1 MPESTSTALL
11 TVLCTLIA
19 GLFVFLLLQWRSR
32 QRKARQIAELRDAN
46 QRLETR
52 ALELAQQMTREL
64 EAGKARHHL
73 IMAGAGICFWD
84 WDLGRDEVHFEGS
97 LGEGADFGFDGDRIP
112 SNVWFRAVH
121 SEDQAGMWALLDGH
135 MRGKAPVFEAEYR
148 VVPRDRQPRWV
159 MARAVV
165 VERSAD
171 GAPTRLSGTLV
182 DIETRKQVEM
192 ALEQERRLFNSG
204 PVIVI
209 RIRLDDAPT
218 YTYFSSNVY
227 ELWGYP
233 SASLDRGCRRAD
245 LVHPDDLERTLATYR
260 EVIASGGRHLQT
272 ELRYRMHDESYR
284 WHSLYGKVVR
294 GSDPPELVGYL
305 IDIEDRKQVDQEIA
319 SQKAMLEEL
328 VVNLRDSEHER
339 TLLHQTGDMLNS
351 AKNIG
356 EACAIVQRT
365 AQVMFPGWSGAISTS
380 DSAGHLTVRDQW
392 GGVVTQR
399 LLPSFGN
406 EQCWALRRG
415 RSHTFLD
422 GRRSVPCQHVDC
434 SGELQATLC
443 VPMVADGKVVGA
455 LHLMADA
462 HVIDGEVVRTMERAE
477 RLGETL
483 KLSLSNLGLRASL
496 QEQAIRDGLTG
507 LYNRRLLA
515 ERLPA
520 ELVRCQRTSQPLML
534 AMMDIDHFKRF
545 NDTYGHEAGDL
556 VLHAVARCINE
567 SVRGY
572 DLACRYG
579 GEEFCIVLPGCSLDA
594 AMARLQAMRQLASTL
609 SLRHAGQV
617 LPVVTLSG
625 GLAVAGPE
633 SAEQLVARADAA
645 LYAAKAAGRDCV
657 MVADGDVERVVQP
670 AASLRLVGEAGNR

>member
-1 MPESTSTALL
+1 MPSPSYTLLLTALAAL
-11 TVLCTLIA
+11 LVGLIV
-19 GLFVFLLLQWRSR
+19 FVAAQHRSR
-32 QRKARQIAELRDAN
+32 RKRARQIEELRNAN
-46 QRLETR
+46 QQLEAR
-52 ALELAQQMTREL
+52 ALELAEQMTREL
-64 EAGKARHHL
+64 KASEARHHL
-73 IMAGAGICFWD
+73 IMQGSGVCFWD
-84 WDLGRDEVHFEGS
+84 WDVSRDEVHFEGS
-97 LGEGADFGFDGDRIP
+97 LGDGSDLGFEGDRLP

-121 SEDQAGMWALLDGH
+121 SDDQAQMWALLDAH
-135 MRGKAPVFEAEYR
+135 MRGKTPSFEAEYR
-148 VVPRDRQPRWV
+148 IVGRDQRSHWV

-165 VERSAD
+165 VDRNAD

-182 DIETRKQVEM
+182 DIDKRKQVEM
-192 ALEQERRLFNSG
+192 ALEQERRLFNNG

-209 RIRLDDAPT
+209 RIRLDDEPA

-233 SASLDRGCRRAD
+233 SGSLEEGCKRAE
-245 LVHPDDLERTLATYR
+245 LVHQDDLGRTLDMYR
-260 EVIASGGRHLQT
+260 EVISTGGRHLQT
-272 ELRYRMHDESYR
+272 ELRYRMHDQSYR

-294 GSDPPELVGYL
+294 GSNPPELIGYL
-305 IDIEDRKQVDQEIA
+305 IDIEDRKQVDQEIS

-351 AKNIG
+351 AKNID

-380 DSAGHLTVRDQW
+380 DATGNLTVRDHW
-392 GGVVTQR
+392 GEEAVTQM
-399 LLPSFGN
+399 LPTFGN

-422 GRRSVPCQHVDC
+422 ARRSVPCQHLEC
-434 SGELQATLC
+434 TGHPHSTLC

-455 LHLMADA
+455 LHLLADA
-462 HVIDGEVVRTMERAE
+462 HAVDGEVIRTMERAE

-483 KLSLSNLGLRASL
+483 KLSLSNLGLRATL
-496 QEQAIRDGLTG
+496 QEQAVRDGLTG

-520 ELVRCQRTSQPLML
+520 EMTRCLRTGQMLVL

-545 NDTYGHEAGDL
+545 NDQFGHEAGDL
-556 VLHAVARCINE
+556 VLHAVARCIGE

-579 GEEFCIVLPGCSLDA
+579 GEEFCVVLPGCSVDA
-594 AMARLQAMRQLASTL
+594 AMARLQSMRQMASSLT
-609 SLRHAGQV
+609 LRHGGQP
-617 LPVVTLSG
+617 LPRVTLSG
-625 GLAVAGPE
+625 GLALAREDSP
-633 SAEQLVARADAA
+633 EQLIARADAA
-645 LYAAKAAGRDCV
+645 LYAAKAAGRDRV
-657 MVADGDVERVVQP
+657 IIADGDREEPSRP
-670 AASLRLVGEAGNR
+670 SGLRLVGESGRH

>member
-1 MPESTSTALL
+1 MSDPASSALL
-11 TVLCTLIA
+11 LALCTLVA
-19 GLFVFLLLQWRSR
+19 GLGMFLLRQWRSR
-32 QRKARQIAELRDAN
+32 QRKAQQIAELRSAN
-46 QRLETR
+46 QRLEAR
-52 ALELAQQMTREL
+52 AMELAQQMTREL
-64 EAGKARHHL
+64 EAGKARHNL
-73 IMAGAGICFWD
+73 IMAGSGICFWD
-84 WDLGRDEVHFEGS
+84 WDIGRDEVHYEGS
-97 LGEGADFGFDGDRIP
+97 LGEGADFGLEGDRIP
-112 SNVWFRAVH
+112 SNVWFRTVH
-121 SEDQAGMWALLDGH
+121 SEDQAGMWTLLDNH
-135 MRGKAPVFEAEYR
+135 MRGKTPVFEAEYR
-148 VVPRDRQPRWV
+148 VVPRDRQPQWV
-159 MARAVV
+159 MARAMV
-165 VERSAD
+165 VERSAED
-171 GAPTRLSGTLV
+171 APMRLSGTLV
-182 DIETRKQVEM
+182 DIDTRKQVEM

-209 RIRLDDAPT
+209 RIRLDDDPA

-233 SASLDRGCRRAD
+233 AGALDHGCRRAE
-245 LVHPDDLERTLATYR
+245 LVHPDDLDRTLQVYR
-260 EVIASGGRHLQT
+260 EVLASGGRHLQT
-272 ELRYRMHDESYR
+272 ELRYRMHDQSYR
-284 WHSLYGKVVR
+284 WHSLYGKVVK

-305 IDIEDRKQVDQEIA
+305 IDIEDRKQVDQEMS

-351 AKNIG
+351 SKNID

-380 DSAGHLTVRDQW
+380 DSSGNLSVRDQW
-392 GGVVTQR
+392 GGNVTER
-399 LLPSFGN
+399 LQPGFSN

-422 GRRSVPCQHVDC
+422 SRRSVPCQHVDC
-434 SGELQATLC
+434 SGELHATLC

-455 LHLMADA
+455 LHLLADA
-462 HVIDGEVVRTMERAE
+462 HVVDGEIVRTMERAE

-483 KLSLSNLGLRASL
+483 KLSLSNLGLRATL
-496 QEQAIRDGLTG
+496 QEQAVRDGLTG

-594 AMARLQAMRQLASTL
+594 AMGRLHSMRQMVGSL
-609 SLRHAGQV
+609 SLRHGGQA
-617 LPVVTLSG
+617 LPRVTLSG
-625 GLAVAGPE
+625 GLAVARPE
-633 SAEQLVARADAA
+633 AAEQLIARADAA
-645 LYAAKAAGRDCV
+645 LYASKAAGRDRV
-657 MVADGDVERVVQP
+657 SVADGDIDRVAQAP
-670 AASLRLVGEAGNR
+670 GLRLVNDASVR

>member
-1 MPESTSTALL
+1 MSSPSPMLL
-11 TVLCTLIA
+11 ITVLVAAMVALVV
-19 GLFVFLLLQWRSR
+19 FVLAQGRGR
-32 QRKARQIAELRDAN
+32 RKRARQIDELRSAN
-46 QRLETR
+46 QRLEAR
-52 ALELAQQMTREL
+52 AHELAEQMTREL
-64 EAGKARHHL
+64 KAGEARHRL
-73 IMAGAGICFWD
+73 IMQGSGVCFWD
-84 WDLGRDEVHFEGS
+84 WDVSRDEVHFEGS
-97 LGEGADFGFDGDRIP
+97 LGEGGDLGFGSDRLP

-121 SEDQAGMWALLDGH
+121 SEDQAQMWTLLDAH
-135 MRGKAPVFEAEYR
+135 MRGTTASFEAEYR
-148 VVPRDRQPRWV
+148 IVGRDLRPRWV

-165 VERSAD
+165 VDRHAD
-171 GAPTRLSGTLV
+171 GAPSRLSGTLV
-182 DIETRKQVEM
+182 DIDKRKRVEM

-209 RIRLDDAPT
+209 RIRLDDDPV

-233 SASLDRGCRRAD
+233 PGSLDHGCKRAE
-245 LVHPDDLERTLATYR
+245 LVHPDDLARTMAIYR
-260 EVIASGGRHLQT
+260 EVISGGGKHLQT
-272 ELRYRMHDESYR
+272 ELRYRMQDQSYR
-284 WHSLYGKVVR
+284 WHSLYGKVMR
-294 GSDPPELVGYL
+294 STDPTELVGYL
-305 IDIEDRKQVDQEIA
+305 IDIEDRKQVDQEI
-319 SQKAMLEEL
+319 SQQKAMLEEL

-351 AKNIG
+351 AKNID

-380 DSAGHLTVRDQW
+380 DAAGNLTVRDRW
-392 GGVVTQR
+392 GGHMVER
-399 LLPSFGN
+399 MLPTFGN

-422 GRRSVPCQHVDC
+422 ARRSVPCQHLECADHPHP
-434 SGELQATLC
+434 TLC

-462 HVIDGEVVRTMERAE
+462 HAVDGEVMRTMERAE

-483 KLSLSNLGLRASL
+483 KLSLSNLGLRATL
-496 QEQAIRDGLTG
+496 QEQAVRDGLTG

-520 ELVRCQRTSQPLML
+520 EIQRCLRTDQMLVL

-545 NDTYGHEAGDL
+545 NDQFGHEAGDL
-556 VLHAVARCINE
+556 VLHAVARCIGE

-579 GEEFCIVLPGCSLDA
+579 GEEFCVVLPGCSVDA
-594 AMARLQAMRQLASTL
+594 AMARLQSMRQMSSSLT
-609 SLRHAGQV
+609 LRHGGQP
-617 LPVVTLSG
+617 LPRVTLSG
-625 GLAVAGPE
+625 GLALAREE
-633 SAEQLVARADAA
+633 SPEQLIARADAA
-645 LYAAKAAGRDCV
+645 LYAAKAAGRDRV
-657 MVADGDVERVVQP
+657 IVAEGDRSTHP
-670 AASLRLVGEAGNR
+670 SPLRLVSESGAR